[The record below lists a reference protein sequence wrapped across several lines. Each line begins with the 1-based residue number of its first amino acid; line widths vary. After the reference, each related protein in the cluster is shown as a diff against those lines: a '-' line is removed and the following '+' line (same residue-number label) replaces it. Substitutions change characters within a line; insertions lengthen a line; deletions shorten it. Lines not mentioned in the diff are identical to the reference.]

1 MAALPE
7 NLKKEYQEQWQA
19 VVQNEGGKDAHQKLK
34 ALGENIATVSGNKN
48 ASDLTD
54 ADFKAFGL
62 SKQEYDTVLSR
73 LAMNNA
79 VSSFKRMTSSRSPD
93 LFNGMKDMEGLLADT
108 EYAKKGGLRHA
119 TEVMLSLSGTGVSA
133 AGFDGFKKEIGRLT
147 AEQFG
152 NDYRNGLRYGQ
163 RSQVAA
169 TGLLDALSMA
179 GETPDDATIKKYT
192 GESKQEFDDK
202 MRDAALLSM
211 PRGGV
216 DRHFEMFM
224 QLNNPRVGRGK

>member
-73 LAMNNA
+73 LAMNKA
-79 VSSFKRMTSSRSPD
+79 VTALKSVANRSAED
-93 LFNGMKDMEGLLADT
+93 LFGTMQGMEGLLADT

-119 TEVMLSLSGTGVSA
+119 TEVMLSLSGTGISA
-133 AGFDGFKKEIGRLT
+133 TGFDGLRREIGRST

-152 NDYRNGLRYGQ
+152 NDYKNGLRYGQ
-163 RSQVAA
+163 RSQLAA
-169 TGLLDALSMA
+169 TGLLDALGMA
-179 GETPDDATIKKYT
+179 GETADDATIRKYA

-224 QLNNPRVGRGK
+224 QLNSPRVGRGK